1 MTWSRRA
8 TWCRTSGRSS
18 SGSGGIPEDSP
29 LECPDDRRM
38 KDDLTGACVPVG
50 CAPGLVAGPEGM
62 CVPEDV
68 AQPDPF
74 DKPPPACPVI
84 HLGSK
89 HVGLLRNGSLLLNVS
104 RGQVFA
110 PDQFLLVAEVNDQNR
125 TIGWYA
131 LVCACHRISFMWT
144 PALLFVARLAMG
156 VSILCLAVLLVT
168 RLLELHVRRHK
179 MAACL
184 AASAILSQFHPP
196 ARASRRAVQPGL
208 RGSRRGLALLEP
220 RLRRLDRG
228 AGRRR
233 VQGPARVA

>member
-1 MTWSRRA
+1 
-8 TWCRTSGRSS
+8 
-18 SGSGGIPEDSP
+18 
-29 LECPDDRRM
+29 M

-89 HVGLLRNGSLLLNVS
+89 HVGLLRNGSLLLN
-104 RGQVFA
+104 
-110 PDQFLLVAEVNDQNR
+110 VNDQNR